1 MNLFRAF
8 LTALTFLALLSPCFA
23 DPTPVI
29 HYAPAENLEYVDEAL
44 IGAPLTDCVGKTTTA
59 TTNQMAILAPCSQN
73 VITANQKTAPA
84 LIAMDITDANA
95 AVNAGLIPVS
105 VQALGMQNVEVW
117 THGSMAVR
125 LTAGV
130 SGMFSGNLDLSK
142 EPTGPL
148 RARFMAWNSAPGD
161 NSYTVELIGEET
173 PFVNAGAK
181 TPSPVPAGAADMALA
196 WQDQFATLS
205 ATPCKPGTGVW
216 PNCTAP
222 TASDGFT
229 YLENIGD
236 GSDYGDCA
244 FEHTDGKYNP
254 YTMQSGFLR
263 IRATYDPNYH
273 DPYGHNRKWY
283 CGLLRTAFADGS
295 SNLPAI
301 SYGYF
306 EFTVLVPNAAA
317 AAGATGGTWPAVWQ
331 TTRKNTAA
339 TGSLELDE
347 AELYGNGPA
356 YYQSGAAAYGAATST
371 ATGFVY
377 AGNPDGDLT
386 WDWHRFGLL
395 VTPTTVTSYFD
406 DKPMGSQPMPQYADK
421 SAPLWG
427 WMMNLAMGSGWP
439 VNAPPANHYDMWIKE
454 IRLYH

>member
-1 MNLFRAF
+1 M
-8 LTALTFLALLSPCFA
+8 FA
-23 DPTPVI
+23 KCD
-29 HYAPAENLEYVDEAL
+29 HRD
-44 IGAPLTDCVGKTTTA
+44 
-59 TTNQMAILAPCSQN
+59 
-73 VITANQKTAPA
+73 QKTAPA

-95 AVNAGLIPVS
+95 AVNAGLIPVL

-125 LTAGV
+125 LTAGAG
-130 SGMFSGNLDLSK
+130 GMFTGNLDLSK

-148 RARFMAWNSAPGD
+148 RARFMAWNSSPGD

-173 PFVNAGAK
+173 LFVNAGAK
-181 TPSPVPAGAADMALA
+181 MPSAVPVGAAGMALA
-196 WQDQFATLS
+196 WQDQFATLN

-229 YLENIGD
+229 YLENIGN

-254 YTMQSGFLR
+254 YTVQSGFLR

-273 DPYGHNRKWY
+273 DPYGYNRKWY

-306 EFTVLVPNAAA
+306 EFTILAPNAAA
-317 AAGATGGTWPAVWQ
+317 ATGATGGTWPAVWQ

-339 TGSLELDE
+339 TGSIQLDE

-356 YYQSGAAAYGAATST
+356 YYQSGAGAYGAATTT

-377 AGNPDGDLT
+377 AGIQWGSDV
-386 WDWHRFGLL
+386 GLA
-395 VTPTTVTSYFD
+395 PFWPARHAD
-406 DKPMGSQPMPQYADK
+406 DRD
-421 SAPLWG
+421 
-427 WMMNLAMGSGWP
+427 
-439 VNAPPANHYDMWIKE
+439 VIF
-454 IRLYH
+454 RR